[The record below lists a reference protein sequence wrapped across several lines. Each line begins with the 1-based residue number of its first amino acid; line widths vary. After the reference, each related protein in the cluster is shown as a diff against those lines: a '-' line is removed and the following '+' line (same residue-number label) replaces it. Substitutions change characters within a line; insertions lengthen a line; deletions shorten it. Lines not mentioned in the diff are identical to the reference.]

1 MQVANWNESCGA
13 HGNFSLALAVRMPE
27 FWCLQCD
34 SCQYFQEKAS
44 KKFQCLMCG
53 AKQSV
58 QEDIRMMVQELNLRR
73 QRTDEDTVD
82 DALGS
87 EEIEVNTEGLAD
99 SGSIP
104 EWPATVHV

>member
-27 FWCLQCD
+27 FWCLH
-34 SCQYFQEKAS
+34 EKA
-44 KKFQCLMCG
+44 K
-53 AKQSV
+53 
-58 QEDIRMMVQELNLRR
+58 DIRMMVQELNLRR